1 MNGAGGESSPEV
13 TSSASSPGSIPG
25 GGAKIIHAAQPKKM
39 GTTLPQQVVPLK
51 KKKVDGFPAVQFYP
65 AGKISLD
72 LCIFCNSIRPISNNT
87 GRSPSEVE
95 NQPLGDPESGDGEG
109 DRRAVSLG
117 PLSMAGKG
125 KQLLQ

>member
-1 MNGAGGESSPEV
+1 MQAVRVPSLEGELRSYMLRSQKNGNNPATAG
-13 TSSASSPGSIPG
+13 SAI
-25 GGAKIIHAAQPKKM
+25 
-39 GTTLPQQVVPLK
+39 K

-125 KQLLQ
+125 KRLLR